1 MLYFVKNF
9 IEVWRIF
16 VNIWVLFYNIV
27 VLFGYEDGLIFW
39 KNLWYDGIYEDE
51 KFFNKC
57 KFYNFYILGNGWIIG
72 E

>member
-27 VLFGYEDGLIFW
+27 VLFGYEDGLIF
-39 KNLWYDGIYEDE
+39 
-51 KFFNKC
+51 
-57 KFYNFYILGNGWIIG
+57 
-72 E
+72 